1 MIIVKLMGGLGN
13 QMFQYALAKSM
24 YMRGENV
31 KLDITYYDRIP
42 VGDTKRN
49 YELPI
54 FNCNIPLANRKEIKR
69 YYNLFQ
75 ILKLKVQRM
84 VPFVKT
90 NIVLEDNTKNEIDFL
105 NIENKYLIGYWQNE
119 IYFKDVRREILE
131 DFSFDENLISSE
143 TREVL
148 NRIKRVDLAV
158 SIHIRGGDYLDS
170 VNNCI
175 YGNICT
181 EDYYIRACKYFISKY
196 SDVSFFVFSNDMELA
211 KRYLQSIHNNVTFIE
226 ANTENNGWE
235 DMFLMSNCAH
245 NIIAN
250 STFSWWA
257 AWLNRNRNKEVVAP
271 VRWTLNKSNES
282 IIPSNW
288 IRM

>member
-1 MIIVKLMGGLGN
+1 MGGLGN
-13 QMFQYALAKSM
+13 QMFQYALAKNM
-24 YMRGENV
+24 YMRGVNV

-49 YELPI
+49 YELSI
-54 FNCNIPLANRKEIKR
+54 FNCKIPLANRKEIKR

-75 ILKLKVQRM
+75 ILKLKVQKM
-84 VPFVKT
+84 APFVKS
-90 NIVLEDNTKNEIDFL
+90 NIVFEDKTKNKIDFRD
-105 NIENKYLIGYWQNE
+105 IENKYLIGYWQNE
-119 IYFKDVRREILE
+119 IYFNDVRREILE
-131 DFSFDENLISSE
+131 DFSFDESLISRG

-148 NRIKRVDLAV
+148 NRIKSADLTV

-170 VNNCI
+170 ANNGV

-211 KRYLQSIHNNVTFIE
+211 KSYLKTIYNNVIFVET
-226 ANTENNGWE
+226 NTENNGWE
-235 DMFLMSNCAH
+235 DMFLMSNCTH

-257 AWLNRNRNKEVVAP
+257 AWLNRNRNKEVVSP
-271 VRWTLNKSNES
+271 VRWTLDKSSES